1 MTIEISRE
9 EKQELT
15 RATLDRILYCPGYKE
30 KLIELNQQFNPHQ
43 ETKHSYSAINDG
55 DLSKFRFSLDK
66 AIG

>member
-1 MTIEISRE
+1 MTIDITTT

-43 ETKHSYSAINDG
+43 ETKHSYSAINNE
-55 DLSKFRFSLDK
+55 LPNFRFSLDK
-66 AIG
+66 AIT

>member
-43 ETKHSYSAINDG
+43 ETKHSYSAIKGELPN
-55 DLSKFRFSLDK
+55 FRFSLDK